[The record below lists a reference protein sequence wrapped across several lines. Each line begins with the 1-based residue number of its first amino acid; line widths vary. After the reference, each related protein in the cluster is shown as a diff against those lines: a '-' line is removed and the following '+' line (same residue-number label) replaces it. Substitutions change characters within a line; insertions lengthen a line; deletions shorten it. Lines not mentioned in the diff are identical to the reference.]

1 MESLPT
7 SQQAIANKRREKDIM
22 KLMVSEYDV
31 TLADTI
37 SAQNKLSSEFFVKL
51 KGPAESPYEGV
62 RLTLA
67 YPFLIGYLAGSG
79 NAPRSLPLQISF
91 DWIC

>member
-1 MESLPT
+1 
-7 SQQAIANKRREKDIM
+7 M

-31 TLADTI
+31 TLAAAADSM

-62 RLTLA
+62 SLLTFTYTL
-67 YPFLIGYLAGSG
+67 GYLAGSRD
-79 NAPRSLPLQISF
+79 APRGLPLQISF
-91 DWIC
+91 HRLC